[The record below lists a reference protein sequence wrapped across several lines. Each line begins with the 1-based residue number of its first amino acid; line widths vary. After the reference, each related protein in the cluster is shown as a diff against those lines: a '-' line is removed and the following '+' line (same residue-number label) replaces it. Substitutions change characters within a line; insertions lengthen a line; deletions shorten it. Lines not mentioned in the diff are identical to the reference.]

1 MDDAEARVGVVLVTS
16 SATVRPRQASRAGRS
31 KHPGSCC
38 SVATGIPAFARSS
51 AIVSPMAEWHGNDAR
66 MLACDRIQPIRSK
79 VSLATAIGARVPL
92 VTDLLARRPLQ
103 PRDKFCMHPFYIN
116 SGDESQAS
124 ACGIERG
131 NSIAA
136 KSARARCP
144 SVSISPMYLK
154 EKGKKVSVAFFSWR
168 QCRMSPSGFVDFS
181 YTAAKYAHRSSAEHV
196 ATSCAEIGERVSVC
210 NKYSTRHPPAVA
222 CGKM

>member
-1 MDDAEARVGVVLVTS
+1 MDAAEARVGVVIVKS
-16 SATVRPRQASRAGRS
+16 SATVRPRQASRVGRS
-31 KHPGSCC
+31 KHSGSCC
-38 SVATGIPAFARSS
+38 SVATGIPAFSRSS

-116 SGDESQAS
+116 SGDESQA
-124 ACGIERG
+124 A
-131 NSIAA
+131 
-136 KSARARCP
+136 
-144 SVSISPMYLK
+144 
-154 EKGKKVSVAFFSWR
+154 
-168 QCRMSPSGFVDFS
+168 SGFVDFG
-181 YTAAKYAHRSSAEHV
+181 YTAAKYAHRSSSEHV